1 MKQGVLL
8 LMILSIVV
16 PVTAVSDASAADV
29 IELTPSENHHIAELN
44 SNQLYAAGYHVE
56 TSDLYTRER
65 VNATAITVSFPS
77 TDTSYFPSNAWLG
90 AGMFVQGQDS
100 ELGYVDYAY
109 YTVLVIDGFGNLFV
123 DIGLHQTRG
132 SIPPLQRSTEE
143 LVYAYT
149 WEISGLDPA
158 TPVSL
163 IALWDIDG
171 RLRYSF
177 STDSTNTTLM
187 SIKVASLPNC
197 ESAIDKFYAGTAFA
211 AGSLPLGHY
220 VYFFQFGVIS
230 NEVIGD
236 KRWSAHLANPRILRK
251 NGWNNVETAFT
262 TQGDISYLD
271 EDWMWGGA
279 PYEGVSAQCYQDPLQ
294 DAYEVTFHHTGKT
307 LPPGTIL
314 WESTKTSDIEM
325 VPPTVFNQP
334 ISFDTVSVVVL
345 ELVLLAAVAIGATRY
360 NRPKRM
366 ATNRIPE

>member
-8 LMILSIVV
+8 LMMLSIVV
-16 PVTAVSDASAADV
+16 PVRAVSDASAADV
-29 IELTPSENHHIAELN
+29 IELTPSENHHFAELN
-44 SNQLYAAGYHVE
+44 SNQPYTAGYHAE

-77 TDTSYFPSNAWLG
+77 TDTSYFPSDTWLG
-90 AGMFVQGQDS
+90 AGMFAQGQDS
-100 ELGYVDYAY
+100 ELGFVDYAY
-109 YTVLVIDGFGNLFV
+109 YTILVIDGFGNLFV
-123 DIGLHQTRG
+123 DVGLHQTRG
-132 SIPPLQRSTEE
+132 SIPPLQRPTEE

-163 IALWDIDG
+163 TALWDIDG

-177 STDSTNTTLM
+177 STDSMNTTLM
-187 SIKVASLPNC
+187 SIKVADLPDC
-197 ESAIDKFYAGTAFA
+197 ESVIDKFYAGTAFA
-211 AGSLPLGHY
+211 AGSFPLGHY

-230 NEVIGD
+230 NEVIGE

-279 PYEGVSAQCYQDPLQ
+279 PYEGVSAQYHQNPLQ
-294 DAYEVTFHHTGKT
+294 DPYEVTFRYTGQT

-314 WESTKTSDIEM
+314 WESTKTSDVAMI
-325 VPPTVFNQP
+325 PPTVFSQP
-334 ISFDTVSVVVL
+334 LNFDTISVFVL
-345 ELVLLAAVAIGATRY
+345 ELVLLVVVAVGVRRDS
-360 NRPKRM
+360 RPRKITTSRLS
-366 ATNRIPE
+366 E